1 MNDDIASAAICGVA
15 GYGAVGHTAGAIAGA
30 ANLNGAFNLSPQR
43 ARRDTATAAR
53 SFRVVAISNGY
64 LVYTSDGSLVGESAV
79 ATYVPDLAK
88 VGELVVAQMAA
99 AEMDRV

>member
-1 MNDDIASAAICGVA
+1 MIDDKL
-15 GYGAVGHTAGAIAGA
+15 GA
-30 ANLNGAFNLSPQR
+30 AAYTGAAMGALQQNSALNAASITGAFNIAPQR
-43 ARRDTATAAR
+43 AQNATAAR
-53 SFRVVAISNGY
+53 DFRVVAISNGY
-64 LVYTSDGSLVGESAV
+64 LVHTSRGNVLGEQAV

>member
-1 MNDDIASAAICGVA
+1 MIDDKLSTAS
-15 GYGAVGHTAGAIAGA
+15 YAGA
-30 ANLNGAFNLSPQR
+30 AMGVLQQHSAQNAANITSAFTLPSQR
-43 ARRDTATAAR
+43 AQNATAAR

-64 LVYTSDGSLVGESAV
+64 LVYTSRGDVLGEQAV
-79 ATYVPDLAK
+79 ATYVPDLAR

>member
-1 MNDDIASAAICGVA
+1 MNDDIGGALFGVPIKTQLTTSISGAYNANAVSAQKRTSAA
-15 GYGAVGHTAGAIAGA
+15 TR
-30 ANLNGAFNLSPQR
+30 N
-43 ARRDTATAAR
+43 
-53 SFRVVAISNGY
+53 FRVVAISNGY
-64 LVYTSDGSLVGESAV
+64 LVYTTDGSILGESEV